1 MRVRLFK
8 AGFAGEGLETGSH
21 QQKQTRKFI
30 PPKEGR
36 SQVTPITG
44 AARRGKG
51 EIVAKRN
58 IQKSTDCEFMLTV
71 HQETPR
77 AYLLSST
84 GKKKDAKWFPKTQAQ
99 VKEKHLCT
107 FTIPEWVATQKGMF

>member
-44 AARRGKG
+44 AARRGK
-51 EIVAKRN
+51 E
-58 IQKSTDCEFMLTV
+58 LTGRLTN
-71 HQETPR
+71 QNLT
-77 AYLLSST
+77 
-84 GKKKDAKWFPKTQAQ
+84 
-99 VKEKHLCT
+99 KES
-107 FTIPEWVATQKGMF
+107 